1 MSNDEPS
8 VRAPADRQA
17 GSEPGRDRAGLTRG
31 EPAALAGR
39 KPGDRRVRI
48 ERPHAAYF
56 RYTGPGRMTAKEEA
70 SRPTTASG
78 RAWSAIRRVLF
89 GRPLSIEADIEERL
103 SKKKALAIFSS
114 DAISSSAY
122 ATEEVLRALLV
133 AGVGALA
140 LGLEVSAAIAIL
152 LIVVAIS
159 YRQVC
164 IAYPTGGGS
173 YSVSKQNFG
182 RLPSLVAASALL
194 IDYTMT
200 VAVSTSSAVEQIT
213 SAVPELLDVRVL
225 IGVGAIALITLG
237 NLRGLREAGNIFALP
252 TYLFIGSAL
261 TMIAIGA
268 FRILVL
274 GDHPGYEGAEIARQ
288 TALRTTGT
296 VGPLLLLHAFASGS
310 VALTGTEA
318 IATGVRAFKP
328 PESLNAARTLSA
340 MALLLGVLFVG
351 ITFLAVNFG
360 IAPAE
365 LPAQGTVISRVAAR
379 VYGDGSLPFFAFQA
393 FAALLLFLAAN
404 TSFNAFPRLL
414 AILGEDGFAP
424 RQFSFRGDRLA
435 YNRGII
441 TLAIVA
447 ATLVVLAQGTTHLL
461 IPLYA
466 VGVFIDFTISQSGM
480 VRHWLTVRSPGFR
493 RRLTINGLGAIVT
506 AVVAVVVVGAKFFD
520 GAWGVLVLIPILV
533 SGMLFVRRE
542 YDAQAAELHV
552 REEGVIQGPR
562 REQRAV
568 VPVNGINRA
577 VVQAINFARAL
588 TSDVRAVYVTED
600 PEDADALRERW
611 ERQFPDVALVIVES
625 PYRAVV
631 GPVVAYLDVLD
642 RNWPADK
649 EAPITIV
656 VLPEY
661 VARHWWDRILYNQ
674 TAQRLK
680 SALLGRE
687 HTVIAD
693 VPYRRG
699 PREQWGDR
707 ASRSTRRGIG
717 TVSRDDDRSRD
728 GRGRA

>member
-1 MSNDEPS
+1 MD
-8 VRAPADRQA
+8 DRRL
-17 GSEPGRDRAGLTRG
+17 GDRRRDTPGDRLDLTRG
-31 EPAALAGR
+31 DKAALAGR
-39 KPGDRRVRI
+39 KIADRRVRI

-70 SRPTTASG
+70 SLASTPTG
-78 RAWSAIRRVLF
+78 RTWAAVKRFLL

-122 ATEEVLRALLV
+122 ATEEVLRALLI

-140 LGLEVSAAIAIL
+140 FGLEVSAAIAIL

-182 RLPSLVAASALL
+182 RLPSLIAASALL

-213 SAVPELLDVRVL
+213 SAVPELFDVRVV
-225 IGVGAIALITLG
+225 IGVTAIALITLG
-237 NLRGLREAGNIFALP
+237 NLRGLREAGNIFAVP

-261 TMIAIGA
+261 SMIAIGA

-274 GDHPGYEGAEIARQ
+274 GDHPGFDEARIMAQ
-288 TALRTTGT
+288 TTVRTTET

-328 PESLNAARTLSA
+328 PESQNAARTLAA

-360 IAPAE
+360 IGPVD
-365 LPAQGTVISRVAAR
+365 LPAQKTVISQVAAR

-393 FAALLLFLAAN
+393 FTALLLFLAAN

-414 AILGEDGFAP
+414 AILGEDGLAP

-441 TLAIVA
+441 MLAVIA
-447 ATLVVLAQGTTHLL
+447 ASLVVLAQGTTHLL

-480 VRHWLTVRSPGFR
+480 VKHWLTVRTPGFR
-493 RRLTINGLGAIVT
+493 RRLTINGIGAIVT
-506 AVVAVVVVGAKFFD
+506 AVVAVVVVGAKFTD

-533 SGMLFVRRE
+533 SSMLFVRRE
-542 YDAQAAELHV
+542 YDAQEAELAV

-588 TSDVRAVYVTED
+588 TADVRAVYVSED
-600 PEDADALRERW
+600 PEDADDVRERW
-611 ERQFPDVALVIVES
+611 ARQFPSVDLVIVES

-631 GPVVAYLDVLD
+631 GPVIAYLDVLD
-642 RNWPADK
+642 SQLPAEK

-680 SALLGRE
+680 AALLGRE

-699 PREQWGDR
+699 PRALWGER
-707 ASRSTRRGIG
+707 AHRSTRRGIG
-717 TVSRDDDRSRD
+717 TVSRQD
-728 GRGRA
+728 GRSSTERDSRH